1 MRTTIVRIGN
11 SRGIRIPKAMLEQC
25 HLDNAVEL
33 EVQDGQ
39 LVVRPAEGP
48 RLGWDDAFRR
58 MREQGD
64 DTLLDDEP
72 VSAGEWDRTEW
83 EW

>member
-25 HLDNAVEL
+25 HLGNAVEL